1 MHFETTWE
9 RKRFQA
15 RTLFKDAWVC
25 TSDSNYYIT
34 LQKDKDPDYEKKL
47 SQWVKGCCKLLR
59 TGATE
64 RLLEI
69 LSVESDSKDLTD
81 LPISRKSKQRIQNS
95 IEAPNQMADHIKERV
110 SNVLNTDGKDEKQK
124 AFDKIIPKILISST
138 MTYAAKTY
146 YEQYGR
152 EQKVLGSN

>member
-34 LQKDKDPDYEKKL
+34 LHKDKDPDYEKKL

-69 LSVESDSKDLTD
+69 LSVDSTDD
-81 LPISRKSKQRIQNS
+81 LPISLESKQRIQNS

-124 AFDKIIPKILISST
+124 AFDKIIPKIIISST
-138 MTYAAKTY
+138 MAHAAKNY
-146 YEQYGR
+146 YKQYGL
-152 EQKVLGSN
+152 QVLGSN

>member
-9 RKRFQA
+9 RERFQ
-15 RTLFKDAWVC
+15 TLRMKRRALSS
-25 TSDSNYYIT
+25 TGKMRSE
-34 LQKDKDPDYEKKL
+34 DKDYDKKLDDKKL

-69 LSVESDSKDLTD
+69 LSVESGSNDLTD

-124 AFDKIIPKILISST
+124 AFDKIIPEIIISST
-138 MTYAAKTY
+138 MAHAAKNY
-146 YEQYGR
+146 YEQYGL
-152 EQKVLGSN
+152 QVLGSN

>member
-9 RKRFQA
+9 RERFQA
-15 RTLFKDAWVC
+15 RTIDRR
-25 TSDSNYYIT
+25 T
-34 LQKDKDPDYEKKL
+34 LSSTGRMKSEDKGPDYEKKL

-69 LSVESDSKDLTD
+69 LSVEVEKRTDKSTD
-81 LPISRKSKQRIQNS
+81 LPISLKSKQRIQNS

-124 AFDKIIPKILISST
+124 AFDKIIPKIIISST
-138 MTYAAKTY
+138 MAHAAKNY
-146 YEQYGR
+146 YKEYGL
-152 EQKVLGSN
+152 QVLGSN

>member
-15 RTLFKDAWVC
+15 RTLKRRALPSTGRKSEDN
-25 TSDSNYYIT
+25 D
-34 LQKDKDPDYEKKL
+34 QDYEKKL

-69 LSVESDSKDLTD
+69 LSVERDSTD
-81 LPISRKSKQRIQNS
+81 LPISLKSKQRIQNS

-124 AFDKIIPKILISST
+124 AFDKIIPKIIISST
-138 MTYAAKTY
+138 MAHAAKSY
-146 YEQYGR
+146 YKEYGL
-152 EQKVLGSN
+152 QVLGSN

>member
-9 RKRFQA
+9 RERFQA
-15 RTLFKDAWVC
+15 RTIDRR
-25 TSDSNYYIT
+25 T
-34 LQKDKDPDYEKKL
+34 LSSTGRMKSEDKDPDYEKKL

-69 LSVESDSKDLTD
+69 LSVESDSTD
-81 LPISRKSKQRIQNS
+81 LPISLKSKQRIQNS

-124 AFDKIIPKILISST
+124 AFDKIIPKIIISST
-138 MTYAAKTY
+138 MAHAAKNY
-146 YEQYGR
+146 YKEYGL
-152 EQKVLGSN
+152 QVLGSN

>member
-9 RKRFQA
+9 RKRFQ
-15 RTLFKDAWVC
+15 T
-25 TSDSNYYIT
+25 
-34 LQKDKDPDYEKKL
+34 DKDPDYEKKL

-69 LSVESDSKDLTD
+69 LSVDSTDDSTDNSTNDSTD

-124 AFDKIIPKILISST
+124 AFDKIIPKIIISST
-138 MTYAAKTY
+138 MAHAAKSY
-146 YEQYGR
+146 YKEYGL
-152 EQKVLGSN
+152 QVLGSN

>member
-1 MHFETTWE
+1 MKSE
-9 RKRFQA
+9 A
-15 RTLFKDAWVC
+15 
-25 TSDSNYYIT
+25 
-34 LQKDKDPDYEKKL
+34 KDPDYEKKL

-69 LSVESDSKDLTD
+69 LSVDSTDDSTD

-110 SNVLNTDGKDEKQK
+110 SNVLNTDDKDEKQNV
-124 AFDKIIPKILISST
+124 FDEIIPEIIISST
-138 MTYAAKTY
+138 MAHAAKSY
-146 YEQYGR
+146 YKEYGL
-152 EQKVLGSN
+152 QVLGSN